1 MGKATL
7 CFLIPALI
15 GLLSSNGRAAE
26 SGTPLVL
33 ERTIPLTGV
42 AGRIDHM
49 AIDLARK
56 RLIVAELGNGSVD
69 VIDLTAGHVVHR
81 IEGLREPQG
90 AGYAA
95 SSDTIAVANAGD
107 GSVRLFRG
115 SDFAPIGTISLGE
128 DADNVR
134 VDSRT
139 GRVLV
144 GYGNGG
150 VAVLDPGTLSVLS
163 RTKLAAHPEGFQLDG
178 AARRV
183 FVNVPEARQIAVVDL
198 GTGTQIASW
207 RIPELRANFPMAL
220 DEAGTVLATVF
231 RDPARLVLLDTKNGS
246 VKANLPTCDD
256 ADDVFFDGKR
266 SRIYVS
272 CGAGSID
279 VLQQD
284 STGYRQAGHVATMSG
299 ARTSL
304 FVPDLDRL
312 FVAARSASLRF
323 GSNAAILV
331 FQPQPS

>member
-1 MGKATL
+1 VGKAAL
-7 CFLIPALI
+7 CFLIAALL
-15 GLLSSNGRAAE
+15 GLRPGSSQGAE
-26 SGTPLVL
+26 SGAPLVL
-33 ERTIPLTGV
+33 EQTIPLTGV

-49 AIDLARK
+49 AVDLARK

-90 AGYAA
+90 VGYAA
-95 SSDTIAVANAGD
+95 SSDTIAIANAGD
-107 GSVRLFRG
+107 GSVRLFRAD
-115 SDFAPIGTISLGE
+115 DFAPIGMISLGE

-134 VDSRT
+134 VDLRT

-150 VAVLDPGTLSVLS
+150 LAVLDPKTLSVLS
-163 RTKLAAHPEGFQLDG
+163 RTKLAAHPEGFQLDVV
-178 AARRV
+178 ARRV
-183 FVNVPEARQIAVVDL
+183 FVNVPAARQIAVIDL
-198 GTGTQIASW
+198 QAETQIGSW

-220 DEAGTVLATVF
+220 DEAGAVLATVF

-256 ADDVFFDGKR
+256 ADDVFFDTRR

-272 CGAGSID
+272 CGAGSVD
-279 VLQQD
+279 VLERD
-284 STGYRQAGHVATMSG
+284 ATGYRGVGRVATMSG

-312 FVAARSASLRF
+312 FVAARSGLLGF
-323 GSNAAILV
+323 GSTAAILV
-331 FQPQPS
+331 FQPAS

>member
-1 MGKATL
+1 M
-7 CFLIPALI
+7 
-15 GLLSSNGRAAE
+15 GLLSSSGQGAE
-26 SGTPLVL
+26 SGAPLVL

-90 AGYAA
+90 VGYAA
-95 SSDTIAVANAGD
+95 SSDTIAVASAGD

-115 SDFAPIGTISLGE
+115 NDFAPIGTISLGE

-150 VAVLDPGTLSVLS
+150 LAVLDPKTLSVLS
-163 RTKLAAHPEGFQLDG
+163 RTKLAAHPEGFQLDVV
-178 AARRV
+178 ARRV
-183 FVNVPEARQIAVVDL
+183 FVNVPEARQIAIIDME
-198 GTGTQIASW
+198 GQTQIGAW

-220 DEAGTVLATVF
+220 DEAGAVLATVF
-231 RDPARLVLLDTKNGS
+231 RDPARLVLLDTKSGS
-246 VKANLPTCDD
+246 VKTNLPTCDD
-256 ADDVFFDGKR
+256 ADDVFFDTRR

-272 CGAGSID
+272 CGAGSVD
-279 VLQQD
+279 VLERA
-284 STGYRQAGHVATMSG
+284 STGYRRVSRIVTTAG

-312 FVAARSASLRF
+312 FVAARSGLLGF
-323 GSNAAILV
+323 GSTAAILV
-331 FQPQPS
+331 LRPQP

>member
-1 MGKATL
+1 MSSVGKAGL
-7 CFLIPALI
+7 CLLIPALV
-15 GLLSSNGRAAE
+15 GLLSSSGQGAE
-26 SGTPLVL
+26 SGAPLVL
-33 ERTIPLTGV
+33 ERTIPLDRGCWT
-42 AGRIDHM
+42 IDHM

-69 VIDLTAGHVVHR
+69 VIDLTAGKVVHR

-90 AGYAA
+90 VGYA

-115 SDFAPIGTISLGE
+115 SDFAAIGTISLGE

-134 VDSRT
+134 VDLRT

-220 DEAGTVLATVF
+220 DEAGAVLATVF

-272 CGAGSID
+272 CGAGSVD
-279 VLQQD
+279 VLA
-284 STGYRQAGHVATMSG
+284 TGIDGLSPGWSCRDDV
-299 ARTSL
+299 RRKNL
-304 FVPDLDRL
+304 
-312 FVAARSASLRF
+312 
-323 GSNAAILV
+323 LV
-331 FQPQPS
+331 RA